1 MKRKRVYC
9 CALSRTAPRGLC
21 LGGFAVSLY
30 CRHSTQTNTAHPY
43 QHGRRHQRTAPTGWR
58 WAAGCAPRGYSCRN
72 LHPCTRARGLADCRP
87 SARTSEA
94 DTLKNADGAPLHGGY
109 YITPY
114 IVFVGALFMLLS
126 VLESKSI

>member
-1 MKRKRVYC
+1 MVFGWFRRRSVW
-9 CALSRTAPRGLC
+9 S
-21 LGGFAVSLY
+21 
-30 CRHSTQTNTAHPY
+30 HSTQTDTAHPLPA
-43 QHGRRHQRTAPTGWR
+43 RTATPKNRADGVAVGCWVRSEGLTR
-58 WAAGCAPRGYSCRN
+58 AGTCARV
-72 LHPCTRARGLADCRP
+72 RARGLADCRP

>member
-1 MKRKRVYC
+1 MLL
-9 CALSRTAPRGLC
+9 CAD
-21 LGGFAVSLY
+21 
-30 CRHSTQTNTAHPY
+30 AH
-43 QHGRRHQRTAPTGWR
+43 
-58 WAAGCAPRGYSCRN
+58 CAPVGGVWVVSPSVCIVGTPHRQTRRTPTSTDGDTKEPRRRGGGGLQGAIRGVTRAGT
-72 LHPCTRARGLADCRP
+72 CTRVRARGLADCRP

-114 IVFVGALFMLLS
+114 IVFVSALFMLLS

>member
-1 MKRKRVYC
+1 MLL
-9 CALSRTAPRGLC
+9 CADAHCAPVGGVWVVSPSVCMVALHTDRYGAPPLPARTATPKNRADGVAVGCWVRSEGLT
-21 LGGFAVSLY
+21 
-30 CRHSTQTNTAHPY
+30 R
-43 QHGRRHQRTAPTGWR
+43 
-58 WAAGCAPRGYSCRN
+58 AGTCARV
-72 LHPCTRARGLADCRP
+72 RARGLADCRP

>member
-1 MKRKRVYC
+1 MGGVWVVSPSVCIVGTPHRQTRHTPTSTYGDTKEPRRRGGGGLLGTIRGVTRAGTCTRV
-9 CALSRTAPRGLC
+9 
-21 LGGFAVSLY
+21 
-30 CRHSTQTNTAHPY
+30 
-43 QHGRRHQRTAPTGWR
+43 
-58 WAAGCAPRGYSCRN
+58 
-72 LHPCTRARGLADCRP
+72 RARGLADCRP